1 MKIIAGNFKSNKNRS
16 ETISYLNKLDSMI
29 ISQDSAK
36 IYIFPSISSMVENNF
51 ENITLGT
58 QNAYFAND
66 GAFTGE
72 ITLSHLKEFRIK
84 TILIGHSERRNIF
97 NESDDFIAKKF
108 DFFMR
113 ENFEIFFCIGENLE
127 TRKSSQTKDF
137 LTKQLEK
144 IDINYENLIIA
155 YEPIWAIGTG
165 ENANLEQIKDVY
177 DFLKTFCKS
186 PIIYGGSVNENN
198 AKDILHITDGVLV
211 GNASLDTDKFNHI
224 IRSKN

>member
-1 MKIIAGNFKSNKNRS
+1 
-16 ETISYLNKLDSMI
+16 
-29 ISQDSAK
+29 
-36 IYIFPSISSMVENNF
+36 
-51 ENITLGT
+51 
-58 QNAYFAND
+58 
-66 GAFTGE
+66 
-72 ITLSHLKEFRIK
+72 
-84 TILIGHSERRNIF
+84 
-97 NESDDFIAKKF
+97 
-108 DFFMR
+108 MR

-137 LTKQLEK
+137 LAKQLEK

-177 DFLKTFCKS
+177 EFLKTFCKS